1 MARQRYALVLSGG
14 GFKGAYQVGALKYIM
29 ANGIPHSNGVDMITK
44 FDIVAGVSVGALNG
58 AIVAT
63 NGMTMD
69 GYAVLEKL
77 WDDVAKKGHREIYE
91 SEILDVTDNP
101 EATKIGLNVEGI
113 LKKILPNSVFGTI
126 VRAIFDSE
134 DVGKQ
139 IEANFKNLTGLTSNA
154 PLLNK
159 LKALVSRATFPAGVT
174 YRCGVVSLTD
184 GQYYSL
190 GPDDFDNDNDL
201 RLAILSSAALPLVW
215 PPTPQIK
222 TKDGRVLQNLTDGGV
237 RNITPLGDVISLI
250 LKEDNTLDNWN
261 IIVINCNPQAPT
273 PAENDFV
280 FGIADV
286 ALRVAND
293 LTLNEIFQND
303 LQQFTQINE
312 LISQVD
318 KAKAA
323 GKIAA
328 DFHLTND
335 GRNLKKINIKI
346 IEPNDVS
353 EVGDTLDSSKKAIQ
367 NRFKAGFLKAELIL
381 NAPASDQQPWT

>member
-1 MARQRYALVLSGG
+1 MAKQRYALVLSGG
-14 GFKGAYQVGALKYIM
+14 GFKGAYQVGAIKYIM
-29 ANGIPHSNGVDMITK
+29 ANGIPHQGGVEMITQ

-63 NGMTMD
+63 NGITMD

-91 SEILDVTDNP
+91 SEILDVTDDP
-101 EATKIGLNVEGI
+101 KGTKIAPNVEGI

-134 DVGKQ
+134 EVGKQ
-139 IEANFKNLTGLTSNA
+139 IEANFKNLKGLTSNA

-159 LKALVSRATFPAGVT
+159 LKTLVSKATFPAGVT

-190 GPDDFDNDNDL
+190 GPEDFDNDNDL
-201 RLAILSSAALPLVW
+201 QLAILSSAALPLIW
-215 PPTPQIK
+215 PPTPEIK
-222 TKDGRVLQNLTDGGV
+222 TKDGRILKNLTDGGV

-250 LKEDNTLDNWN
+250 LNQDDSLDDWN
-261 IIVINCNPQAPT
+261 IIVINCNPQEPT
-273 PAENDFV
+273 PTKDE

-293 LTLNEIFQND
+293 LTLNEIFRND
-303 LQQFTQINE
+303 LQQFIQINE
-312 LISQVD
+312 LVSQVE

-328 DFHLTND
+328 DFHLTNE

-346 IEPNDVS
+346 IEPSDVS

-367 NRFKAGFLKAELIL
+367 NRFKAGFIKAGLIL
-381 NAPASDQQPWT
+381 NAPASDQQPWA